1 LSEDKANLRDREAQI
16 ILRNIEENPDMCE
29 LMESHVVC
37 RNSVIDSVCLDA
49 FPACM
54 CADRTACL
62 MACRNVNDC
71 GKELGRGLPG
81 KLPFSMQKDCDDIC
95 DMVEECIEDE
105 PPTSPPIVETADTG
119 SIAVA
124 GALVVMLEL

>member
-1 LSEDKANLRDREAQI
+1 
-16 ILRNIEENPDMCE
+16 M
-29 LMESHVVC
+29 
-37 RNSVIDSVCLDA
+37 
-49 FPACM
+49 
-54 CADRTACL
+54 

-81 KLPFSMQKDCDDIC
+81 KLPFPMQKDCDDVC

-105 PPTSPPIVETADTG
+105 PTEQTAKIVETADTG
-119 SIAVA
+119 SITVA